1 MMKHTI
7 EIIDDDEVDSL
18 LDKLTALSVEQQ
30 KPKSDMD
37 YCLADILE
45 LKKRALQVNDPP
57 PLSFQFSSSPLHL
70 IVDY

>member
-57 PLSFQFSSSPLHL
+57 PFPSNSARAPS
-70 IVDY
+70 I